1 MSILEEKTVRSR
13 SVYSGRVIGVRV
25 DEVTLP
31 DGRPAAREVV
41 EHPGAVAIVALTP
54 DNKLLM
60 VRQWRHP
67 AGRELVEIPAGSLK
81 AGEDPAEC
89 ALRELEEET
98 GYRAER
104 VEPLV
109 GFYSAPGFC
118 AEFLYV
124 FVARGL
130 SKSETNLDEDEFVQ
144 VEPVPWEDAL
154 RMCQDGRVQDA
165 KTLVAILST
174 ERLGG
179 REWLAGGPA

>member
-1 MSILEEKTVRSR
+1 MLEEKAVRSR
-13 SVYSGRVIGVRV
+13 SVYSGRVIGLRV

-31 DGRPAAREVV
+31 DGRAAVRELV

-54 DNKLLM
+54 DGKLLM

-67 AGRELVEIPAGSLK
+67 AGRELAEIPAGSLK
-81 AGEDPAEC
+81 PGEDPAEC

-118 AEFLYV
+118 AEYLHV

-130 SKSETNLDEDEFVQ
+130 RATATGLDEDEFVEAEQ
-144 VEPVPWEDAL
+144 VAWDDAV
-154 RMCQDGRVQDA
+154 RMCEDGRVQDA
-165 KTLVAILST
+165 KTLVAVLYT

-179 REWLAGGPA
+179 RQWLAGGAA